1 MDETKSERWQEQ
13 LDNISVHILNLILKN
28 GGIFV
33 RKPIKNCL
41 HVDKS
46 LL

>member
-1 MDETKSERWQEQ
+1 MDETKSDRWQEQ
-13 LDNISVHILNLILKN
+13 LDNISVHRLNLILKN
-28 GGIFV
+28 EGIPV